1 MDPLGSVHILCYVGS
16 WEISPGVGRV
26 RNKRFLI
33 LFYLLSYPMDTSALI
48 FTHMPVKIAA
58 FLQRLCSPLTILIKG
73 KRCEEKFGELAGEH
87 QLNY

>member
-1 MDPLGSVHILCYVGS
+1 
-16 WEISPGVGRV
+16 
-26 RNKRFLI
+26 
-33 LFYLLSYPMDTSALI
+33 MDTSALI
-48 FTHMPVKIAA
+48 FTRMPVKIAA